1 MDIYG
6 ILGFSIFPLCFLI
19 LNIKNIS
26 SFFLVAPNHHHQK
39 LQHVNSHRLAG
50 EKGFWEKLMAGG
62 GVAVVRKF
70 PVEGFVSRGQ
80 KLRATNDDGDDEEEE
95 R

>member
-1 MDIYG
+1 
-6 ILGFSIFPLCFLI
+6 
-19 LNIKNIS
+19 
-26 SFFLVAPNHHHQK
+26 
-39 LQHVNSHRLAG
+39 
-50 EKGFWEKLMAGG
+50 MAGG